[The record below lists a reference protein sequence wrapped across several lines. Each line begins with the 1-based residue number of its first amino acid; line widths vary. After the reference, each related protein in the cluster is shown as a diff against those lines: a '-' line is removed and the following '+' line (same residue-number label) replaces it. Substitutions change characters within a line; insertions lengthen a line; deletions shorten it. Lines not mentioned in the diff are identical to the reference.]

1 MGHLIERQAIEEDF
15 ASKTST
21 VAQFNAG
28 EEVTVAKD
36 GVSIPSKYK
45 YIKAAS
51 ALTAFQPYVLVN
63 DADGITTAAPATSTV
78 GKLIGI
84 PQVAIAS
91 GSYGWVAIGG
101 LCQAKV
107 GAAAKGDALEVLN
120 AGTNLVVDGTTG
132 ATTETANTVAV
143 ACETTTTAATA
154 VTALIDK
161 RVAIAA
167 S

>member
-1 MGHLIERQAIEEDF
+1 MGQIIARHAIADDF
-15 ASKTST
+15 ALKTST

-36 GVSIPSKYK
+36 GVSIPTTYK
-45 YIKAAS
+45 YVKAAS
-51 ALTAFQPYVLVN
+51 ALTAYQPYVLVN
-63 DADGITTAAPATSTV
+63 DADGVTTAAPATSTV
-78 GKLIGI
+78 GKIVGV

-101 LCQAKV
+101 ICQVKI

-132 ATTETANTVAV
+132 ATTETANTVAI
-143 ACETTTTAATA
+143 ACETTTTT
-154 VTALIDK
+154 VTAETSLINK